1 MSQLNNLYL
10 GKAGEFLVMS
20 HFLMRGWNVAVPEVD
35 RGDDIFVIEDAKGIS
50 YRIQV
55 KTATATDRLNS
66 YSGQFKI
73 PLSQLEKPIEP
84 EIYYV
89 FVVCRNLQW
98 ANRIIIRRKYLFDL
112 YRDLGIGTATEK
124 YLIIYFSFEEDKLT
138 QKLKVTCSDVDITEY
153 VENFSDF
160 PVIQH

>member
-1 MSQLNNLYL
+1 MSQLKNLYL

-50 YRIQV
+50 YRVQV
-55 KTATATDRLNS
+55 KTANADNKLSS
-66 YSGQFKI
+66 YSAQFKV
-73 PLSQLEKPIEP
+73 QLAQLQKQIDP

-98 ANRIIIRRKYLFDL
+98 LHRIVIRRKDL
-112 YRDLGIGTATEK
+112 HELYHESVVEPTTEK
-124 YLIIYFSFEEDKLT
+124 YVSIYFSFEKDSLS
-138 QKLKVTCSDVDITEY
+138 QSIKVTYSNVDISEY
-153 VENFSDF
+153 VENFNDF

>member
-35 RGDDIFVIEDAKGIS
+35 RGDDIFVIEDTEGIY

-55 KTATATDRLNS
+55 KTASA
-66 YSGQFKI
+66 I
-73 PLSQLEKPIEP
+73 
-84 EIYYV
+84 
-89 FVVCRNLQW
+89 
-98 ANRIIIRRKYLFDL
+98 

-138 QKLKVTCSDVDITEY
+138 QKLKVTCSDVDISEY
-153 VENFSDF
+153 VENFNDF